1 MNARLKVICILF
13 SIAYLFAI
21 GQYFW
26 GHVAIDVSAGHNNAE
41 EQSGSDA
48 GNRDDGLGVQA
59 NAELNVTYD
68 FGIKPVK
75 GTDPLSTTMMNQKT
89 GNPVNLGI
97 GEVSAKSEILDNAS
111 GRVKVFRNIGLFFHF
126 LIVVIFIY
134 IPVLSFRTVRS
145 ISRNVIFDIKNIR
158 RIRRIGYALL
168 FGFIGMIMSEYL
180 STIAVREIFE
190 FENFEI
196 PVSFSETNTMFLLF
210 GLAVLLFAEILKIS
224 VKMKEE
230 QDLTV

>member
-21 GQYFW
+21 GQYFLE
-26 GHVAIDVSAGHNNAE
+26 HVTVDINAGHNNAE
-41 EQSGSDA
+41 EQSESEVDA
-48 GNRDDGLGVQA
+48 GDDKSGVQA
-59 NAELNVTYD
+59 SAELNVTYD

-75 GTDPLSTTMMNQKT
+75 GIGPLSTTLVNRKT
-89 GNPVNLGI
+89 GNPVDLEI
-97 GEVSAKSEILDNAS
+97 SEVSAKSEILKSAS
-111 GRVKVFRNIGLFFHF
+111 GRVMFVRNLGLFFHI
-126 LIVVIFIY
+126 LIVVIIIY
-134 IPVLSFRTVRS
+134 IPALSFRTVRS
-145 ISRNVIFDIKNIR
+145 INRNVIFDVKNIR

-168 FGFIGMIMSEYL
+168 VGFVSMMMSECL
-180 STIAVREIFE
+180 SSIAIREIFE

-196 PVSFSETNTMFLLF
+196 PFSFPEANTMFLLF
-210 GLAVLLFAEILKIS
+210 GLVVLLFAEILKIS